1 MAIIVTCPG
10 CRKSFSVREEFAGR
24 TGPCPKCKTKIKIPK
39 ASETVQVH
47 GGEAFSSGGKTISGE
62 LVLKPLKRQ
71 EEARFQ
77 WPLVLEIA
85 GGVLALMAVTW
96 LLGGV
101 LRSSFLVTS
110 IGLILITP
118 PLVYAPYFF
127 LKDSEA
133 IENLHGQELWRRTLY
148 CSVAYV
154 ALWGGF
160 AVVSHYGTAA
170 MGGDLWV
177 WLLLASPFAV
187 VGAVLGS
194 AFFNLET
201 GDGAI
206 HFAFYLIV
214 TLLLRSIAGIP
225 FVVGEYLSSTGGGN
239 IPLDPRL

>member
-10 CRKSFSVREEFAGR
+10 CRKSFSVRDEFGGR
-24 TGPCPKCKTKIKIPK
+24 SGPCPKCKTIIKIPK
-39 ASETVQVH
+39 ATDTVKVH

-62 LVLKPLKRQ
+62 LVLKPLKRG

-77 WPLVLEIA
+77 WPVALEVA

-101 LRSSFLVTS
+101 LQSSFLVTS
-110 IGLILITP
+110 LGLILITP

-133 IENLHGQELWRRTLY
+133 IENLHGQELWIRTLS
-148 CSVAYV
+148 CSLAYV

-160 AVVSHYGTAA
+160 SLVSRYGTAA
-170 MGGDLWV
+170 MGGELWV
-177 WLLLASPFAV
+177 WFLLASPFAV
-187 VGAVLGS
+187 VGAILGT

-201 GDGAI
+201 GDGVI
-206 HFAFYLIV
+206 HFAFYLMV
-214 TLLLRSIAGIP
+214 TLLLRYLAGIP
-225 FVVGEYLSSTGGGN
+225 FVVGEITSTTGGGN
-239 IPLDPRL
+239 IPLDPRM